1 MVSVA
6 CRANTLIF
14 SNDESLSD
22 SIRGIAPLVRCMSL
36 ISRSGAFSASSY
48 WLRRAPT
55 SVAPNNFLDE

>member
-6 CRANTLIF
+6 YRANRLFF

-22 SIRGIAPLVRCMSL
+22 SIRAIPHLVWCISL

-55 SVAPNNFLDE
+55 SVATNNFLDE